1 MRKRGYASQPH
12 LPPSLVQDVCA
23 SLVGGP
29 LTASNNH
36 SRTPSLVKQ
45 RDLVFPSSSNWSLVR
60 RSQVISGV
68 LLPFLIFA
76 TTPTEI
82 ATDMC
87 PDGSFND
94 DWPLYLKGEANRI
107 DLQLSLIVDFAD
119 IKKVV
124 EEYNTEK
131 NLNVDSIRSVWLS
144 IYHSWMVTD
153 ILDIARTENISLGST
168 HRAGLPNP
176 MRSEVRAKYAMV
188 HSHHTLFHP
197 IQS

>member
-1 MRKRGYASQPH
+1 MTGRYTSKAKP
-12 LPPSLVQDVCA
+12 
-23 SLVGGP
+23 
-29 LTASNNH
+29 
-36 SRTPSLVKQ
+36 
-45 RDLVFPSSSNWSLVR
+45 
-60 RSQVISGV
+60 
-68 LLPFLIFA
+68 
-76 TTPTEI
+76 
-82 ATDMC
+82 
-87 PDGSFND
+87 
-94 DWPLYLKGEANRI
+94 NRI
-107 DLQLSLIVDFAD
+107 DLQLSLIVDFADIKKVVED

-176 MRSEVRAKYAMV
+176 TRSEVRAKYATV
-188 HSHHTLFHP
+188 HSRHTLFHP